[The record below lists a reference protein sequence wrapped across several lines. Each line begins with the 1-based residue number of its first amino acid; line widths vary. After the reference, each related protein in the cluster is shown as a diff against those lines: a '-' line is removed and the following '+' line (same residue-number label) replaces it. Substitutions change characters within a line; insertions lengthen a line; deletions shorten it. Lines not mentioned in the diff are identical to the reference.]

1 MSNYVDWEKWRTNE
15 KWVVITGKMIHLD
28 EGQLEKALLFDDYDS
43 ASEYCDK
50 IDDECW
56 VFMVE
61 EVKKE

>member
-1 MSNYVDWEKWRTNE
+1 MK
-15 KWVVITGKMIHLD
+15 
-28 EGQLEKALLFDDYDS
+28 LLFSDYDS
-43 ASEYCDK
+43 ASKYCEK